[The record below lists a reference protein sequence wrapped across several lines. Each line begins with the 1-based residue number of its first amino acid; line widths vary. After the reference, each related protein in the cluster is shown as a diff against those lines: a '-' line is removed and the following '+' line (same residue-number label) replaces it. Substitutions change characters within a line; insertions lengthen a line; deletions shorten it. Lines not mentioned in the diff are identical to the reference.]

1 MHPNHP
7 TYFRNE
13 TEARLA
19 LNAAVDNLEPNE
31 KLDFYERMLVVYLL
45 VQSKLAFNTN
55 SQEIKAHIIGERRKA
70 NNLRTYIKPESMEKT
85 TE

>member
-1 MHPNHP
+1 MFPNHP
-7 TYFRNE
+7 KYFRNE

-19 LNAAVDNLEPNE
+19 LNEVVDNLEPNE

-55 SQEIKAHIIGERRKA
+55 SQEIKAHIIEQRRKA
-70 NNLRTYIKPESMEKT
+70 NNLRTYIKPESMTEK
-85 TE
+85 EK